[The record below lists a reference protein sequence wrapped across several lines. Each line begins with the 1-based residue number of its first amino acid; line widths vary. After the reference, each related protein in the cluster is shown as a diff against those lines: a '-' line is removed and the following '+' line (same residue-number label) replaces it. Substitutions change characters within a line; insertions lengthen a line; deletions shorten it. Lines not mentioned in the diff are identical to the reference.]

1 MLNEFKRPMW
11 NDGPA
16 KQPWLNYFNEYE
28 RTHCCFGDDDNPD
41 ESENG
46 VERGE
51 LGDFNVDP
59 GYNPDTSMNQV
70 DGGFVSDAGTS
81 FTTDP
86 TTGELNVD
94 ASGRVG
100 PDGTVGIE
108 GELGYNDLVD
118 MGYFDALDKS
128 IQAQDLK
135 QADELNKE
143 FAAKDLDAQVTVDKQ
158 GNYSYT
164 GPDMFSALGG
174 EIGKAA
180 TELSPTIQLSKAIA
194 EQGGLSGFFSKAK
207 DDFSPSAKQTFG
219 TVKDSGPTLGVGE
232 YNRPTSLQA
241 SLARD
246 PNKVTITNL
255 PEPDYIKD
263 DKLNNLVATLMEMQ
277 ESGYRD
283 RSKAEISPDALS
295 TDRELSYV
303 EGVGW
308 IDRNAVDDM
317 LKNRSRGGMVY
328 RNEGGGVEE
337 KTKSAMEL
345 YLEKLGQPSKY
356 TVPMVPM
363 NTPSMAPAPDT
374 SDPFALA
381 EYRKNLAR
389 ETMGS
394 YLPYDPAGASSA
406 INTFN
411 ENYYGGASN
420 VNPYNVA
427 QLASLY
433 GLPRDAATYEG
444 IIGMLGGV
452 RSEAPPPPPP
462 VVPDPE
468 PEPVIVEEEEDDD
481 NWSMY
486 DDEEIDNMG
495 YLKGGGG
502 IRDVLY
508 RQTGGAANPQVGVAM
523 PGGVFNQLPPNAT
536 SIMPDYLERRM
547 MPPQPFFPGPG
558 HPDYPGTMP
567 PEPPKPEPPKPEPP
581 PPPPEPK
588 IIYDPV
594 REEAARKRARELQAL
609 KIGEL
614 DTAPQTTAERLALE
628 KSGGFY
634 RDDAGNVR
642 DASGAFQEDFAYDYT
657 APPPIDSGL
666 SGDDFNFTGDPDPVP
681 EPPPPTDPIPLP
693 GVDPIP
699 LPDDPI
705 RPGPVYPLPY
715 PFPDKPITY
724 PDRPGVVYPYDPSQP
739 FQPSGPDGGPM
750 MGQQLQPTGL
760 QGLQQ
765 GMQTPNVYPRPSMQ
779 SQNMQGLG
787 QNLQGFGM
795 QSPRPF
801 GTQQPFSSG
810 FGGFGQQPNY
820 NSPYTR

>member
-1 MLNEFKRPMW
+1 
-11 NDGPA
+11 
-16 KQPWLNYFNEYE
+16 
-28 RTHCCFGDDDNPD
+28 
-41 ESENG
+41 
-46 VERGE
+46 
-51 LGDFNVDP
+51 
-59 GYNPDTSMNQV
+59 
-70 DGGFVSDAGTS
+70 
-81 FTTDP
+81 
-86 TTGELNVD
+86 
-94 ASGRVG
+94 
-100 PDGTVGIE
+100 
-108 GELGYNDLVD
+108 
-118 MGYFDALDKS
+118 
-128 IQAQDLK
+128 
-135 QADELNKE
+135 
-143 FAAKDLDAQVTVDKQ
+143 
-158 GNYSYT
+158 
-164 GPDMFSALGG
+164 MFSALGG

-180 TELSPTIQLSKAIA
+180 MELSPTVQLSKAIA
-194 EQGGLSGFFSKAK
+194 EQGGIGSVLGKAK
-207 DDFSPSAKQTFG
+207 DDLVSVFSGSPSAKQT
-219 TVKDSGPTLGVGE
+219 SPSMS
-232 YNRPTSLQA
+232 NSQA
-241 SLARD
+241 SLSGLQSLGF
-246 PNKVTITNL
+246 NKDMASGFGNRGEAIGYGMLEDKIQTIVDLIEYLEDRRETKKA
-255 PEPDYIKD
+255 I
-263 DKLNNLVATLMEMQ
+263 
-277 ESGYRD
+277 ESD
-283 RSKAEISPDALS
+283 VD
-295 TDRELSYV
+295 
-303 EGVGW
+303 
-308 IDRNAVDDM
+308 IDSNSRRA
-317 LKNRSRGGMVY
+317 RGGMVY
-328 RNEGGGVEE
+328 RNEGGEVEE

-363 NTPSMAPAPDT
+363 NTPSMAPPPDT

-452 RSEAPPPPPP
+452 RSEAPPPPP

-468 PEPVIVEEEEDDD
+468 PEPEPPIVVEEEDDD
-481 NWSMY
+481 NWSDY

-508 RQTGGAANPQVGVAM
+508 RQTGGAANFQYRPNIDYY
-523 PGGVFNQLPPNAT
+523 PYPRDLRRPPE
-536 SIMPDYLERRM
+536 PLWRD
-547 MPPQPFFPGPG
+547 
-558 HPDYPGTMP
+558 PDYPRTMP
-567 PEPPKPEPPKPEPP
+567 PEPPKPEPP

-609 KIGEL
+609 KIGKL

-693 GVDPIP
+693 DPTDPIP

-724 PDRPGVVYPYDPSQP
+724 PDRPGVVYPYNPPAVGIPAIRQP
-739 FQPSGPDGGPM
+739 YEIPMNMGPGSGGAPI

-795 QSPRPF
+795 QSPVPF

-810 FGGFGQQPNY
+810 FGGFGQQQGY
-820 NSPYTR
+820 NR

>member
-108 GELGYNDLVD
+108 GELGYNDLAD
-118 MGYFDALDKS
+118 IGYFDAVQAD
-128 IQAQDLK
+128 IQARDQK
-135 QADELNKE
+135 IADDIVADQSALERDVN
-143 FAAKDLDAQVTVDKQ
+143 VTVDKD
-158 GNYSYT
+158 GNYTYT
-164 GPDMFSALGG
+164 GPDKYSAFAG
-174 EIGKAA
+174 EVGKAA
-180 TELSPTIQLSKAIA
+180 MELSPTVQLSKAIA
-194 EQGGLSGFFSKAK
+194 EQGGIGSVLGKAK
-207 DDFSPSAKQTFG
+207 DDLVSVFSGSPSAKQT
-219 TVKDSGPTLGVGE
+219 SPSMS
-232 YNRPTSLQA
+232 NSQA
-241 SLARD
+241 SLSGLQSLGFNKDMASGFGNRGEAIGYGMLEDKIQTIVDLIEYLEDRRETKKAIESDVDID
-246 PNKVTITNL
+246 PNRR
-255 PEPDYIKD
+255 
-263 DKLNNLVATLMEMQ
+263 A
-277 ESGYRD
+277 
-283 RSKAEISPDALS
+283 
-295 TDRELSYV
+295 
-303 EGVGW
+303 
-308 IDRNAVDDM
+308 
-317 LKNRSRGGMVY
+317 RGGMVY
-328 RNEGGGVEE
+328 RNEGGEVEE

-363 NTPSMAPAPDT
+363 NTPSMAPPPDT

-452 RSEAPPPPPP
+452 RSEAPPPPP

-468 PEPVIVEEEEDDD
+468 PEPEPPIVVEEEDDD
-481 NWSMY
+481 NWSDY

-508 RQTGGAANPQVGVAM
+508 RQTGGAANFQYRPNIDYY
-523 PGGVFNQLPPNAT
+523 PYPRDLRRPPE
-536 SIMPDYLERRM
+536 PLWRD
-547 MPPQPFFPGPG
+547 
-558 HPDYPGTMP
+558 PDYPRTMP
-567 PEPPKPEPPKPEPP
+567 PEPPKPEPP

-609 KIGEL
+609 KIGKL

-693 GVDPIP
+693 DPTDPIP

-724 PDRPGVVYPYDPSQP
+724 PDRPGVVYPYNPPAVGIPAIRQP
-739 FQPSGPDGGPM
+739 YEIPMNMGPGSGGAPI

-795 QSPRPF
+795 QSPVPF

-810 FGGFGQQPNY
+810 FGGFGQQQGY
-820 NSPYTR
+820 NR

>member
-1 MLNEFKRPMW
+1 MW

-28 RTHCCFGDDDNPD
+28 RTHCCFGSDGDPD
-41 ESENG
+41 ENENG

-108 GELGYNDLVD
+108 GELGYNDLAD
-118 MGYFDALDKS
+118 IGYFDAVQAD
-128 IQAQDLK
+128 IQARDQK
-135 QADELNKE
+135 IADDIVADQSALERDVN
-143 FAAKDLDAQVTVDKQ
+143 VTVDKD
-158 GNYSYT
+158 GNYTYT
-164 GPDMFSALGG
+164 GPDKYSAFAG
-174 EIGKAA
+174 EVGKAA
-180 TELSPTIQLSKAIA
+180 MELSPTVQLSKAIA
-194 EQGGLSGFFSKAK
+194 EQGGIGSVLGKAK
-207 DDFSPSAKQTFG
+207 DDLVSVFSGSPSAKQT
-219 TVKDSGPTLGVGE
+219 SPSMS
-232 YNRPTSLQA
+232 NSQA
-241 SLARD
+241 SLSGLQSLGFNKDMASGFGNRGEAIGYGMLEDKIQTIVDLIEYLEDRRETKKAIESDVDID
-246 PNKVTITNL
+246 PNRR
-255 PEPDYIKD
+255 
-263 DKLNNLVATLMEMQ
+263 A
-277 ESGYRD
+277 
-283 RSKAEISPDALS
+283 
-295 TDRELSYV
+295 
-303 EGVGW
+303 
-308 IDRNAVDDM
+308 
-317 LKNRSRGGMVY
+317 RGGMVY

-363 NTPSMAPAPDT
+363 NTPSMAPPPDT

-452 RSEAPPPPPP
+452 RSEAPPPPP

-468 PEPVIVEEEEDDD
+468 PEPEPPIVVEEEDDD
-481 NWSMY
+481 NWSDY

-508 RQTGGAANPQVGVAM
+508 RQTGGAANFQYRPNIDYY
-523 PGGVFNQLPPNAT
+523 PYPRDLRRPPE
-536 SIMPDYLERRM
+536 PLWRD
-547 MPPQPFFPGPG
+547 
-558 HPDYPGTMP
+558 PDYPRTMP
-567 PEPPKPEPPKPEPP
+567 PEPPKPEPP

-693 GVDPIP
+693 DPTDPIP

-724 PDRPGVVYPYDPSQP
+724 PDRPGVVYPYNPPAVGIPAIRQP
-739 FQPSGPDGGPM
+739 YEIPMNMGPGSGGAPI

-795 QSPRPF
+795 QSPVPF

-810 FGGFGQQPNY
+810 FGGFGQPMMGK
-820 NSPYTR
+820 TLRGTGF

>member
-108 GELGYNDLVD
+108 GELGYNDLAD
-118 MGYFDALDKS
+118 IGYFDAVQAD
-128 IQAQDLK
+128 IQARDQK
-135 QADELNKE
+135 IADDIVADQSALERDVN
-143 FAAKDLDAQVTVDKQ
+143 VTVDKD
-158 GNYSYT
+158 GNYTYT
-164 GPDMFSALGG
+164 GPDKYSAFAG
-174 EIGKAA
+174 EVGKAA
-180 TELSPTIQLSKAIA
+180 MELSPTVQLSKAIA
-194 EQGGLSGFFSKAK
+194 EQGGIGSVLGKAK
-207 DDFSPSAKQTFG
+207 DDLVSVFSGSPSAKQT
-219 TVKDSGPTLGVGE
+219 SPSMS
-232 YNRPTSLQA
+232 NSQA
-241 SLARD
+241 SLSGLQSLGFNKDMASGFGNRGEAIGYGMLEDKIQTIVDLIEYLEDRRETKKAIESDVDID
-246 PNKVTITNL
+246 PNRR
-255 PEPDYIKD
+255 
-263 DKLNNLVATLMEMQ
+263 A
-277 ESGYRD
+277 
-283 RSKAEISPDALS
+283 
-295 TDRELSYV
+295 
-303 EGVGW
+303 
-308 IDRNAVDDM
+308 
-317 LKNRSRGGMVY
+317 RGGMVY

-363 NTPSMAPAPDT
+363 NTPSMAPPPDT

-452 RSEAPPPPPP
+452 RSEAPPPPP

-468 PEPVIVEEEEDDD
+468 PEPEPPIVVEEEDDD
-481 NWSMY
+481 NWS
-486 DDEEIDNMG
+486 D
-495 YLKGGGG
+495 L
-502 IRDVLY
+502 
-508 RQTGGAANPQVGVAM
+508 
-523 PGGVFNQLPPNAT
+523 
-536 SIMPDYLERRM
+536 
-547 MPPQPFFPGPG
+547 
-558 HPDYPGTMP
+558 
-567 PEPPKPEPPKPEPP
+567 
-581 PPPPEPK
+581 
-588 IIYDPV
+588 
-594 REEAARKRARELQAL
+594 
-609 KIGEL
+609 
-614 DTAPQTTAERLALE
+614 
-628 KSGGFY
+628 
-634 RDDAGNVR
+634 
-642 DASGAFQEDFAYDYT
+642 
-657 APPPIDSGL
+657 
-666 SGDDFNFTGDPDPVP
+666 
-681 EPPPPTDPIPLP
+681 
-693 GVDPIP
+693 
-699 LPDDPI
+699 
-705 RPGPVYPLPY
+705 
-715 PFPDKPITY
+715 
-724 PDRPGVVYPYDPSQP
+724 
-739 FQPSGPDGGPM
+739 
-750 MGQQLQPTGL
+750 
-760 QGLQQ
+760 
-765 GMQTPNVYPRPSMQ
+765 
-779 SQNMQGLG
+779 
-787 QNLQGFGM
+787 
-795 QSPRPF
+795 
-801 GTQQPFSSG
+801 
-810 FGGFGQQPNY
+810 
-820 NSPYTR
+820 